1 MTTMAAT
8 PNDRSLMRATPV
20 DRVEAN
26 RRAGSATFV
35 DESDPTLRG
44 WTPRDSKFR
53 DPARRAAEIA
63 RLRALAW
70 MLDTSIPLP
79 LPFAK
84 NFRIGLDAIIGLIP
98 GVGDV
103 LGGLLSS
110 IIVLEAWR
118 FGAPKRTLAR
128 MGFNVL
134 AEVVVGAVPF
144 LGDIFDASWK
154 ANVRNLRLMGIWK
167 D

>member
-1 MTTMAAT
+1 
-8 PNDRSLMRATPV
+8 
-20 DRVEAN
+20 
-26 RRAGSATFV
+26 
-35 DESDPTLRG
+35 
-44 WTPRDSKFR
+44 
-53 DPARRAAEIA
+53 
-63 RLRALAW
+63 